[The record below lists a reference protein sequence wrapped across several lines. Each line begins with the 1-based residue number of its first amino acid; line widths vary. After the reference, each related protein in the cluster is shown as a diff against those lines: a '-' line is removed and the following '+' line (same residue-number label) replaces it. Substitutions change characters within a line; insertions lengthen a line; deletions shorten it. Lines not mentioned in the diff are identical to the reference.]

1 MKKCTKCKNSKLIT
15 EFHKN
20 KRKKDGF
27 QDECKECC
35 KVRDQGH
42 YVKHGN
48 AKHIENNK
56 KQIAR
61 NKEFV
66 TRYKKIHGK
75 CVDCGIEDWRVL
87 QFDHQSNKKHNIS
100 DLSGSGGGLKVIKD
114 EIKKCKIRCA
124 NCHQIKT
131 HHSGV

>member
-1 MKKCTKCKNSKLIT
+1 MISGSSSILKFIKTLKLLINIVEYCEYNDT
-15 EFHKN
+15 LIKQLE
-20 KRKKDGF
+20 
-27 QDECKECC
+27 KE
-35 KVRDQGH
+35 
-42 YVKHGN
+42 
-48 AKHIENNK
+48 IENNK

-100 DLSGSGGGLKVIKD
+100 DLSGSGGGLISTGNTLTAATAGGSAGQHLCLTINGTVY
-114 EIKKCKIRCA
+114 KIA
-124 NCHQIKT
+124 LLNA
-131 HHSGV
+131 